1 MKVLVLNKNNI
12 VPDTNNSKFR
22 FKFNTTVNFKKGA
35 KIAISKINMYFSWE
49 NITESFNNRT
59 FSYMWFDTSGNL
71 TKSYPLTIPSG
82 YYTIDDINNWLYIE
96 LCNRGHYLTYA
107 VKANALGTS
116 NGNDWTSSTKY
127 VFIEMMENSTYYSC
141 QFRLYALPAYTN
153 TSPPYTKP
161 ANVTDYEW
169 RVPSQTTVGMNTFRG
184 APKIIIPS
192 TNNFKD
198 FVGFEAGTYGSGAI
212 NTNNQFE
219 DRLSVYAPTVDPVG
233 SVLVLCSL
241 SNNVYSSPSNLM
253 DSFTYSVDYGQMIAI
268 ENNNL
273 NWIDIAQGSY
283 SEFFIEF
290 KDQNFRNI
298 VIKDPNTVITM
309 VIQEPEE

>member
-12 VPDTNNSKFR
+12 VSDSNNSKYR

-49 NITESFNNRT
+49 NITDAFNNRT
-59 FSYMWFDTSGNL
+59 FSYNWFDASGNL

-82 YYTIDDINNWLYIE
+82 YYSIDDINNWLYVE

-141 QFRLYALPAYTN
+141 QFRLYSLPNFA
-153 TSPPYTKP
+153 TSLFTKP
-161 ANVTDYEW
+161 TDVSGYEW
-169 RVPSQTTVGMNTFRG
+169 KVPTQTTVGINTFRG
-184 APKIIIPS
+184 SPKIIIPS
-192 TNNFKD
+192 TNNFD
-198 FVGFEAGTYGSGAI
+198 DIVGLNPGTYGSGSI

-219 DRLSVYAPTVDPVG
+219 DVLSTYAPTLDPVG

-241 SNNVYSSPSNLM
+241 SNNLYSSPSNLM

-283 SEFFIEF
+283 SEFFVEF

-298 VIKDPNTVITM
+298 VIKDPNVLITM